1 MCFFINKRAFYALL
15 KLEKLEIVV
24 ILACLRS
31 KVRYGKSEKAVL
43 VAVAVAV
50 FAVIKEP
57 QVTALFPVRLFIVH
71 PPNS

>member
-1 MCFFINKRAFYALL
+1 VF
-15 KLEKLEIVV
+15 
-24 ILACLRS
+24 LRS
-31 KVRYGKSEKAVL
+31 KVRYGKSEKARL

-57 QVTALFPVRLFIVH
+57 HVTALFPVRLFIVH

>member
-1 MCFFINKRAFYALL
+1 VA
-15 KLEKLEIVV
+15 
-24 ILACLRS
+24 ILARLRS
-31 KVRYGKSEKAVL
+31 KVRYGKSEKAGL

-57 QVTALFPVRLFIVH
+57 QVTALFPVRLFIVN